1 VVKKKT
7 LLLRPGGFFAFEPTP
22 LSGFVLAYRSVVSG
36 RWKQFRSGGL
46 CYRAQSTAPPFT
58 PYRERA
64 SDKALAFTRIT
75 TLRYG
80 PTVLVSVLVGPMIRH
95 ATLPVPSG
103 AQEGEPTPF
112 PPTFSQPVQKEP
124 L

>member
-1 VVKKKT
+1 V
-7 LLLRPGGFFAFEPTP
+7 PGHVTGNLNPQDGSIE
-22 LSGFVLAYRSVVSG
+22 
-36 RWKQFRSGGL
+36 
-46 CYRAQSTAPPFT
+46 RAQNSPSPFS
-58 PYRERA
+58 PHRERA
-64 SDKALAFTRIT
+64 SGKALTFTRIT